1 MKVLLIGS
9 TGATGYDLL
18 ELMMHDERI
27 DSIATFARR
36 DDHHGNEKVSAHVV
50 DFDQIGQWQSEL
62 TGDVLMST
70 MGTTL
75 KDAGS
80 QQAQWKV
87 DFDYQY
93 NVAKAARENGVDT
106 FVLMS
111 SINANSRSKFFYMKM
126 KGQLEEA
133 VKQLGFKRLVI
144 VQPPALIRKNTT
156 RLNEKLS
163 LPVVR
168 FLNKLG
174 LMKSMAPISTE
185 AVAKIM
191 LDAAMRKDGA
201 AIEVIEVKK

>member
-1 MKVLLIGS
+1 MPKITEDMKVLLIGA

-50 DFDQIGQWQSEL
+50 GFDQIGQWQSEL
-62 TGDVLMST
+62 TGDL
-70 MGTTL
+70 
-75 KDAGS
+75 
-80 QQAQWKV
+80 
-87 DFDYQY
+87 
-93 NVAKAARENGVDT
+93 
-106 FVLMS
+106 LMS

-126 KGQLEEA
+126 KGQLEDA

-191 LDAAMRKDGA
+191 LEAAMRKDGA